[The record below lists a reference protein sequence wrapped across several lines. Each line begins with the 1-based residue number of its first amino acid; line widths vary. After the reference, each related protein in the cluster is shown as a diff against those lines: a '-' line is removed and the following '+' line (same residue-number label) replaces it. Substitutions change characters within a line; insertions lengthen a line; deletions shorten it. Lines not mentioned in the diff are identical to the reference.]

1 MERDKPSE
9 GHEMERVDNDENAV
23 TGDTRIRVEQ
33 EGDDYRLVREKY
45 CLVKFP
51 GPSDDIE
58 HEEYDWSREES
69 LLLHGEEEA
78 KQVAGLLSKA
88 GAFDPNVLFFRQRE
102 YPDHD

>member
-1 MERDKPSE
+1 MERDTANDSRDI
-9 GHEMERVDNDENAV
+9 ERIDNDENAV
-23 TGDTRIRVEQ
+23 TGDSRIRVRQ
-33 EGDDYRLVREKY
+33 EGEDYRIVRERY

-78 KQVAGLLSKA
+78 KTVAGLLSKN

-102 YPDHD
+102 